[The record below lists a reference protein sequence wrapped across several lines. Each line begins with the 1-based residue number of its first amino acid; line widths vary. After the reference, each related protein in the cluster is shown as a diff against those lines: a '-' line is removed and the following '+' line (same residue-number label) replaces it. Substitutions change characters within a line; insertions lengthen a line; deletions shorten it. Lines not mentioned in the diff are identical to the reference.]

1 LTTPEDHLKR
11 VRRLS
16 EGFDLL
22 FSAIRSTSHKKDLKR
37 AMSSLHKRGTSKKM
51 SNILDEYDVEVNG
64 EQEPGF
70 CVRLFGR
77 HQSTQAR
84 VGNMQSFRFSIAETN
99 LFEDN
104 EKETYTAIFDR
115 TKDNNAYR
123 VSKEQ
128 FEDFLR
134 SIGFDD
140 VVGLDFACKSFQLLD
155 LSNAGG
161 CLDLD
166 QWIAFMKISK
176 HMASIR
182 RPIIKFFHFVDVNQR
197 RSIDMHDLDSA
208 LMYLAL
214 PPLRTEDRE
223 RLSKLCN
230 ADDELEFE
238 VRRTCIRIVS
248 ITGLE
253 YVTHSCIFNL
263 QVLVNLVTIFKLR
276 SIIKEYQKK
285 RKCGVGFDESIHSAL
300 TN

>member
-1 LTTPEDHLKR
+1 MSQAD
-11 VRRLS
+11 RR
-16 EGFDLL
+16 D
-22 FSAIRSTSHKKDLKR
+22 
-37 AMSSLHKRGTSKKM
+37 
-51 SNILDEYDVEVNG
+51 
-64 EQEPGF
+64 
-70 CVRLFGR
+70 VRLFR
-77 HQSTQAR
+77 RLNHPFRAR
-84 VGNMQSFRFSIAETN
+84 DQVGATGIHFNGHPHGAGKG
-99 LFEDN
+99 FEG
-104 EKETYTAIFDR
+104 
-115 TKDNNAYR
+115 
-123 VSKEQ
+123 
-128 FEDFLR
+128 
-134 SIGFDD
+134 GFDD
-140 VVGLDFACKSFQLLD
+140 VVGLEFACKSFQLLD

-263 QVLVNLVTIFKLR
+263 QVFTRFVKGQRQAGLNT
-276 SIIKEYQKK
+276 E
-285 RKCGVGFDESIHSAL
+285 GFIAISDSGGGS
-300 TN
+300 